1 MTQRIWNLSEDIRSS
16 HDLSS
21 LKTLWHLTAPC
32 PVWLKE
38 AFIKWLG
45 PEIIG
50 KLYGDTEAQGG
61 TVISGLEWLLHPG
74 SVGKPNPTCE
84 IVVVDSE
91 GNQMPPNEVGEVF
104 LRPLTG
110 QGSTCRYI
118 GAEAKAIDGEFE
130 SLGDMGYFDEDG
142 YLYLADR
149 QIDMILSGWSNIYPA
164 EVEAAVDSFIG
175 VWSSS
180 VIGLL
185 HGDLGN
191 VVHAIVDA
199 PGGLVEEDLF
209 HHLEEGCAL

>member
-1 MTQRIWNLSEDIRSS
+1 
-16 HDLSS
+16 
-21 LKTLWHLTAPC
+21 
-32 PVWLKE
+32 
-38 AFIKWLG
+38 
-45 PEIIG
+45 
-50 KLYGDTEAQGG
+50 
-61 TVISGLEWLLHPG
+61 
-74 SVGKPNPTCE
+74 
-84 IVVVDSE
+84 
-91 GNQMPPNEVGEVF
+91 MPPNEVGEVF

-118 GAEAKAIDGEFE
+118 GAEAKAIDGGFE
-130 SLGDMGYFDEDG
+130 SIGDMGYFDEYG
-142 YLYLADR
+142 YLYLAER

-175 VWSSS
+175 VWSSV

-185 HGDLGN
+185 HEDLGN